1 MEMKIACDC
10 GQKYAFDVEPVNGRM
25 PAAVNCPACGAD
37 GTRAANEILTQVFP
51 DAPPPLSVAV
61 AVESAAP
68 PAPPPLSPI
77 APPASAGGL
86 RINRAAPAPM
96 AATAGEP
103 PLSAAPR
110 LITAMRSPAIAA
122 AAAKPKDDGEINL
135 GLGILGAIL
144 GAALGAGLMYGFFV
158 WADFRFP
165 LMGTG
170 IGALTGLGARILA
183 KGTATT
189 LGVIAG
195 IIALLSTAGTL
206 HLMFGDIAAL
216 FLISMAVS
224 VSFAYK
230 IAG

>member
-1 MEMKIACDC
+1 MELKVVCNC
-10 GQKYAFDVEPVNGRM
+10 GQKFGFDVEPVNGRM
-25 PAAVNCPACGAD
+25 PVSVFCPACGRD
-37 GTRAANEILTQVFP
+37 GTQAANDILAQHFP
-51 DAPPPLSVAV
+51 NQAPPIPVAIAVQSAVAVAPPPPAGRLQINLSAP
-61 AVESAAP
+61 AA
-68 PAPPPLSPI
+68 AGTPPLP
-77 APPASAGGL
+77 
-86 RINRAAPAPM
+86 
-96 AATAGEP
+96 
-103 PLSAAPR
+103 AAPR
-110 LITAMRSPAIAA
+110 PITAMRSPAIAP
-122 AAAKPKDDGEINL
+122 AAAKPKADGEINL

-183 KGTATT
+183 KGTDTT

-216 FLISMAVS
+216 FIISMAVS